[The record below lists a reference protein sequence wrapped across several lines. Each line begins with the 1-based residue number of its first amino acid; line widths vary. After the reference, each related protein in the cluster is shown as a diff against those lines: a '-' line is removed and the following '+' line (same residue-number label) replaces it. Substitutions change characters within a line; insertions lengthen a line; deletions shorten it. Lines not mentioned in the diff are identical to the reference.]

1 MKLSRFSPTLATS
14 LLLVALAHPMA
25 ASAEVRLDG
34 DWPEGPAVTLDL
46 RGVTRAE
53 AIRALAKEAKLSVVM
68 PDLGNGTLDVQVHE
82 QPADKVLGVLLA
94 EGTWVASRDGD
105 LLTIRP
111 ATAADRADDEPP
123 AKSKKNRNV
132 EVLADSLRIGPD
144 DVVQD
149 VSVVGGSVQIAGR
162 VTGDLSVIGG
172 SAELLDT
179 AVVEGSVSV
188 TGGRVTLAPGVLIQ
202 GDVNVLGGRVEGL
215 DNAKVEGSVKLD
227 PSDGHA
233 KASFGT
239 RAVHRLSEGLRNAA
253 LLFIIGS
260 LFTALASER
269 AESLRG
275 VIAARP
281 MKAIAVGLIGFFASL
296 LVLTLVAITIVGIP
310 FAAVGALILVF
321 MVFAS
326 TTNALAVVGAAIYGH
341 KSRNVY
347 VHMAIGAALYMLVGL
362 IPGIGP
368 IAQIAAVLAGFGGL
382 VLTKGLGLLPKK
394 IRDSHPFRAVA
405 D

>member
-1 MKLSRFSPTLATS
+1 MKPFRISPALATP
-14 LLLVALAHPMA
+14 LLLLALAHPTP
-25 ASAEVRLDG
+25 ASAEVRLEG
-34 DWPEGPAVTLDL
+34 DWPDGPTVSLDL
-46 RGVTRAE
+46 KGVTRAE
-53 AIRALAKEAKLSVVM
+53 AIRALAKEAKLSVVI
-68 PDLGNGTLDVQVHE
+68 PDLGASTIDAEIHD
-82 QPADKVLGVLLA
+82 QPADKILAVLLS
-94 EGTWVASRDGD
+94 EGSWVATRDGD
-105 LLTIRP
+105 LLTIRA
-111 ATAADRADDEPP
+111 ATAADRDPAEPP
-123 AKSKKNRNV
+123 AQGKKHRNV

-144 DVVQD
+144 DVVED
-149 VSVVGGSVQIAGR
+149 VSVVGGTVQIAGR

-172 SAELLDT
+172 NAELLDT
-179 AVVEGSVSV
+179 AIVEGTVSV
-188 TGGRVTLAPGVLIQ
+188 TGGRVALAPGVKIQ

-215 DNAKVEGSVKLD
+215 DGAKVDGSVKLD

-253 LLFIIGS
+253 LLFIVGS

-275 VIAARP
+275 AIAARP

-310 FAAVGALILVF
+310 FAAVGALVLVF

-326 TTNALAVVGAAIYGH
+326 TTNALAV
-341 KSRNVY
+341 
-347 VHMAIGAALYMLVGL
+347 IGAALYMGVGL

-394 IRDSHPFRAVA
+394 IQDSHPFRAMA